1 MPKLNTCIVLK
12 DQAEEAAEFYA
23 GLFGVSAI
31 NRVPDGRGGVML
43 CTLRLADQD
52 VVILNGGGD
61 ELVSQRVS
69 LQIHVDGQEEFDHF
83 WFSLS
88 EGGQESMN
96 GWLVDRFGV
105 WWGIV
110 SVQQMRLVAEATP
123 EVMGRLWR
131 TLNSQGRVD
140 IARLER
146 IAAGEE

>member
-23 GLFGVSAI
+23 GLFGVTEI

-52 VVILNGGGD
+52 VVILNAGSED
-61 ELVSQRVS
+61 PVSQRVS
-69 LQIHVDGQEEFDHF
+69 LQVHVDGQEEFDHF
-83 WFSLS
+83 WFPLV

-105 WWGIV
+105 WWDIV
-110 SVQQMRLVAEATP
+110 PVQQMEIVMQASP
-123 EVMGRLWR
+123 EVQGKLWGVLSS
-131 TLNSQGRVD
+131 TGRVD
-140 IARLER
+140 IARLQR